1 MTHQHGGRPGSGT
14 HGGGKG
20 ASGGGSGDIGSRNWE
35 IDHGINV
42 GGGGSDSGEFA
53 KETPELKIEKQPK
66 EKSTKK
72 LLSDLWKLF
81 VNDSEWD
88 LSDVIT
94 IDIPCRDYCCWILTD
109 KNGKKTRITGNVIL
123 EEI

>member
-1 MTHQHGGRPGSGT
+1 MTHQHGGHPGSSGR
-14 HGGGKG
+14 G
-20 ASGGGSGDIGSRNWE
+20 ASGGGSSDSGSRNWE

-42 GGGGSDSGEFA
+42 GGGRSDSGEFA

-72 LLSDLWKLF
+72 LFSDLWKLF

-88 LSDVIT
+88 LSGVIA
-94 IDIPCRDYCCWILTD
+94 IDIPCHAYCCWILTD
-109 KNGKKTRITGNVIL
+109 ENGKKTRITGNVIL